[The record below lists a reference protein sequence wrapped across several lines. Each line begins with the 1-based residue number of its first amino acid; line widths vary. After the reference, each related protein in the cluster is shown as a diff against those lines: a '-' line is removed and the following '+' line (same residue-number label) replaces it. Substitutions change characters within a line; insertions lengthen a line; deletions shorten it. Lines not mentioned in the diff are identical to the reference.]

1 MYLNGFLVLLVR
13 SPAVGSI
20 LPMDSTEEVQPD
32 SMLGDPVLELVK
44 ELAAAGQAEA
54 PLVELG

>member
-1 MYLNGFLVLLVR
+1 
-13 SPAVGSI
+13 
-20 LPMDSTEEVQPD
+20 MDSTEEVQPD